1 MINDEYLDMKNVILA
16 ILVVASALCGN
27 VATAAD
33 TYIQLLDKIDVSFK
47 SNDWETSRKL
57 IKSALELE
65 PANPNNYL
73 LLSNLGTVNRSL
85 GNNAEALE
93 NYNLALSI
101 APKSTTI
108 LHNRASLLMEM
119 DSTRLAFVDYKQLL
133 EQNPKDL
140 VAQNYIGMIALSFGD
155 MDLAKQSFD
164 NVLQLDAN
172 NIDAKRG
179 LALMLRLDERYN
191 EAIAEYDAIIKK
203 ENRASNYLS
212 RAECYLA
219 VSDFVKAQADLS
231 EAQKL
236 DPQSPDLYLLKAK
249 LAQQQFRYDDAY
261 KYAQQAVQLGCDEK
275 LASQYAVKKDR

>member
-1 MINDEYLDMKNVILA
+1 MKKVILA
-16 ILVVASALCGN
+16 ILVAVSALCSN
-27 VATAAD
+27 IAVAAD
-33 TYIQLLDKIDVSFK
+33 SYMQLLDKIDASFK
-47 SNDWETSRKL
+47 SSDWETSRKL

-73 LLSNLGTVNRSL
+73 LLSNLGTVNRNL
-85 GNNAEALE
+85 GDNVAALE
-93 NYNLALSI
+93 NYNLALTI

-119 DSTRLAFVDYKQLL
+119 DSTRLAFADYKQLL
-133 EQNPKDL
+133 EQNPKDF
-140 VAQNYIGMIALSFGD
+140 VAQNYIGMIALGFGD
-155 MDLAKQSFD
+155 MALAKQSFD
-164 NVLQLDAN
+164 NVLQLDAG

-179 LALMLRLDERYN
+179 LALMHRLDGKYN

-219 VSDFVKAQADLS
+219 VSDFIKAQADLL

-236 DPQSPDLYLLKAK
+236 EPQSPDLYLLKAK
-249 LAQQQFRYDDAY
+249 MAQLQFRYDDAY
-261 KYAQQAVQLGCDEK
+261 KYAQQAVKLGCDER
-275 LASQYAVKKDR
+275 LAAQYVVKKDK